1 MWKIPE
7 AGVEKGSW
15 MSGAL
20 EGLAVTPSER
30 RRLEAR
36 GQKER
41 RVWLRSGEGG
51 GGCCVCGGGE
61 QKQAR
66 AWTQSGR
73 RDRPRAGPRGVTL
86 CPVLML

>member
-51 GGCCVCGGGE
+51 GAAVSVGEGNRNKPGRGHSQGGE
-61 QKQAR
+61 TGPEQAHEGSR
-66 AWTQSGR
+66 YA
-73 RDRPRAGPRGVTL
+73 L
-86 CPVLML
+86 F